1 MSSNMEFTNTELD
14 NRALIIKMLQYED
27 SLILGPVGKEIYEDN
42 SFEHYSS
49 HEAMYIIHRITL
61 DYFGFR
67 TKDEDV
73 QNYRKIFSKY
83 YESPTKYDAEV
94 LQSVVYMRENKL
106 VYNANKDFNPGDI
119 FEDVQVFDSSGT
131 QKVSLLDRVAKN
143 DNKYTFVGA
152 FSMS

>member
-1 MSSNMEFTNTELD
+1 MEFTNTELD

-61 DYFGFR
+61 NYFGFQ

-106 VYNANKDFNPGDI
+106 VYKTS
-119 FEDVQVFDSSGT
+119 FEKYHLYGFIRNDLSWHSVDNILMDSEYLRRSI
-131 QKVSLLDRVAKN
+131 N
-143 DNKYTFVGA
+143 ININ
-152 FSMS
+152 FS